1 MAGWGLIAI
10 RFALY
15 ADLLLL
21 VGLSAFPLYSLTRAE
36 RKLAWVQQL
45 GILLAWLAVA
55 GLLFSVIGLAVA
67 TAAMM
72 DVSLTALDVSMLAS
86 IVTET
91 ALGTAWSVRLA
102 ALAAVLAGFFILRR
116 SSTAML
122 ALSLAGGSVALATL
136 LWSGHAGAT
145 EGVIGG
151 AHRISDIAHMVAAA
165 LWLGGIASFC
175 LLLFSF
181 ADTQDENH
189 VALVART
196 LDTFSLVGTAAV
208 VIVVITGLFNR
219 VAISGADVPSLVQS
233 RYGLLLTA
241 KVLLVG
247 AMLAL
252 AANNRWKLT
261 PALGRALCREDTST
275 AWRRLRMSVGLEAA
289 AGATVLILVA
299 WLGTLSAG

>member
-1 MAGWGLIAI
+1 MADWGLIAI

-15 ADLLLL
+15 ADVMLL
-21 VGLSAFPLYSLTRAE
+21 VGLSAFPLYSRTHAE
-36 RKLAWVQQL
+36 RKIVWVQQL
-45 GILLAWLAVA
+45 CIVLVWLAVA
-55 GLLFSVIGLAVA
+55 GLLFSVVGLAVS

-72 DVSLTALDVSMLAS
+72 DVPLTALDVSMLVS

-91 ALGTAWSVRLA
+91 ALGIAWSVRLA
-102 ALAAVLAGFFILRR
+102 ALVAVLAGFFILQ
-116 SSTAML
+116 SATAKL

-145 EGVIGG
+145 EGVIGV
-151 AHRISDIAHMVAAA
+151 AHRISDIAHMVAAG

-181 ADTQDENH
+181 ADTQDQNQ

-196 LDTFSLVGTAAV
+196 LDAFSHVGTAAV

-219 VAISGADVPSLVQS
+219 AAISGADVLSLVQS
-233 RYGLLLTA
+233 SYGLLLTV

-252 AANNRWKLT
+252 AATNRWKLT
-261 PALGRALCREDTST
+261 PALGRALYSEDTST
-275 AWRRLRMSVGLEAA
+275 AWRRLRISVGLEAA

-299 WLGTLSAG
+299 WLGTLSPD

>member
-1 MAGWGLIAI
+1 MADWGLIAI

-15 ADLLLL
+15 ADVMLL
-21 VGLSAFPLYSLTRAE
+21 VGLSAFPLYSLTHAE
-36 RKLAWVQQL
+36 RKIAWVQQL
-45 GILLAWLAVA
+45 GVLLAWLAAA

-72 DVSLTALDVSMLAS
+72 DVPLTALDFSMLVS

-102 ALAAVLAGFFILRR
+102 TLVAVLAGFFILR
-116 SSTAML
+116 SATAKL
-122 ALSLAGGSVALATL
+122 ALSLAGGSVALGTL
-136 LWSGHAGAT
+136 LWAGHAGAT
-145 EGVIGG
+145 EGVIGV
-151 AHRISDIAHMVAAA
+151 AHRVSDIAHMVAAA

-181 ADTQDENH
+181 ADRQGQNQ

-219 VAISGADVPSLVQS
+219 VAISGSDVLSLVQS
-233 RYGLLLTA
+233 SYGLLLTA

-261 PALGRALCREDTST
+261 PALGRSLYSKDTS
-275 AWRRLRMSVGLEAA
+275 AEWRGLRISVGLEAS
-289 AGATVLILVA
+289 AGALVLVLVA
-299 WLGTLSAG
+299 WLGTLSPD

>member
-1 MAGWGLIAI
+1 MADWGLIAI

-15 ADLLLL
+15 ADVMLL
-21 VGLSAFPLYSLTRAE
+21 VGLSAFPLYSLTHAE
-36 RKLAWVQQL
+36 RKIVWVQQL
-45 GILLAWLAVA
+45 CIVLVWLAVA
-55 GLLFSVIGLAVA
+55 GLLFSVVGLAVS

-72 DVSLTALDVSMLAS
+72 DVPLTALDVSMLVS

-91 ALGTAWSVRLA
+91 ALGIAWSVRLA
-102 ALAAVLAGFFILRR
+102 ALVAVLAGFFILQ
-116 SSTAML
+116 SATAKL

-145 EGVIGG
+145 EGVIGV
-151 AHRISDIAHMVAAA
+151 AHRISDIAHMVAAG

-181 ADTQDENH
+181 ADTQDQNQ

-196 LDTFSLVGTAAV
+196 LDAFSHVGTAAV

-219 VAISGADVPSLVQS
+219 VAISGADVLSLVQS
-233 RYGLLLTA
+233 SYGLLLTV

-252 AANNRWKLT
+252 AATNRWKLT
-261 PALGRALCREDTST
+261 PALGRALYSEDTST
-275 AWRRLRMSVGLEAA
+275 AWRRLRISVGLEAA

-299 WLGTLSAG
+299 WLGTLSPD